1 MAKYLENDV
10 FKFFLPK
17 REIRLNGFYAYFIK
31 YFTTV

>member
-10 FKFFLPK
+10 LNFFNQKGKKNL
-17 REIRLNGFYAYFIK
+17 IASFIK